1 MFGPAMSAFR
11 PPTRR
16 QNTGSGELADAVR
29 TCTEAITN
37 AVALLENVDSTAQA
51 ATVASASVNHSVDR
65 QSRSE
70 IAREFRDNFVTN
82 PAAGRRRRTS
92 QRGQHRSRERE
103 QRIVDSAKRRTVMH
117 LSSGTSDGN
126 FNLAFPES
134 NSPQIGTLSRT
145 WAPFKVGCVNTNP
158 SPSP

>member
-37 AVALLENVDSTAQA
+37 AVALLENVDSTEKA

-65 QSRSE
+65 TE
-70 IAREFRDNFVTN
+70 
-82 PAAGRRRRTS
+82 S
-92 QRGQHRSRERE
+92 Q
-103 QRIVDSAKRRTVMH
+103 
-117 LSSGTSDGN
+117 
-126 FNLAFPES
+126 
-134 NSPQIGTLSRT
+134 
-145 WAPFKVGCVNTNP
+145 
-158 SPSP
+158 